1 VDIWFADIQRINN
14 ELFKP
19 YRRQACKRIK
29 IRVLD
34 TGIDM
39 KNAAFKDDT
48 VRQRIKK
55 RIDFLDPNGKGVARD
70 ECGHGTHCAALVNK
84 IAPAA
89 DIYIGRVALEF
100 DSGLDDNVVAKVSKK
115 PTVYTQVPPGL
126 SSLVC

>member
-1 VDIWFADIQRINN
+1 VDVWFADIQRINN
-14 ELFKP
+14 ELFNP
-19 YRRQACKRIK
+19 YRRQACKRVK
-29 IRVLD
+29 IGVLD

-55 RIDFLDPNGKGVARD
+55 RIDFLDPSGKGVARD

-89 DIYIGRVALEF
+89 DIYIGRVALDF
-100 DSGLDDNVVAKVSKK
+100 NSGLDDNVVAKVSKK
-115 PTVYTQVPPGL
+115 PTVYTQVHPGL